1 MALIEEKCLPLENNS
16 YYMKYKV
23 TSFALII
30 IFLVSCTIAKSV
42 VSDSAYIQKY
52 QYASITDVMNYSGSA
67 SLMDAEV
74 YIYDAV
80 ASTKLTMVGDKR
92 IQELNAD
99 QKERLL
105 LVRFGVTQNSDET
118 VVSVNFVDYLTGK
131 PVASCRG
138 ASGLGLDGDGN
149 MKGAI
154 KKVTKEIHKVFGTK

>member
-1 MALIEEKCLPLENNS
+1 MRNNS
-16 YYMKYKV
+16 DNMKYKV

-30 IFLVSCTIAKSV
+30 ISLVSCTISKSII
-42 VSDSAYIQKY
+42 SDSAYIQKY

-105 LVRFGVTQNSDET
+105 LVRFGVSQNKDET

-131 PVASCRG
+131 PVASCTG
-138 ASGLGLDGDGN
+138 SYGLGLDKDGD

-154 KKVTKEIHKVFGTK
+154 KNVTKEIHKVFGTQ

>member
-1 MALIEEKCLPLENNS
+1 
-16 YYMKYKV
+16 
-23 TSFALII
+23 
-30 IFLVSCTIAKSV
+30 
-42 VSDSAYIQKY
+42 
-52 QYASITDVMNYSGSA
+52 MNYSGSA

-105 LVRFGVTQNSDET
+105 LVRFGVSQNKDET

-131 PVASCRG
+131 PVASCTG
-138 ASGLGLDGDGN
+138 AYGLGLDKDGD

-154 KKVTKEIHKVFGTK
+154 KNVTKEIHKVFGTK

>member
-1 MALIEEKCLPLENNS
+1 MRNNS
-16 YYMKYKV
+16 DNMKYKV
-23 TSFALII
+23 TYFALII
-30 IFLVSCTIAKSV
+30 ICLVSCTVSKSV
-42 VSDSAYIQKY
+42 ISDSAYIQKY
-52 QYASITDVMNYSGSA
+52 QYASITDVMSYSGSA

-105 LVRFGVTQNSDET
+105 LVRFGVSQNKDET

-131 PVASCRG
+131 PVASCTS
-138 ASGLGLDGDGN
+138 AYGLGLDKDGD

-154 KKVTKEIHKVFGTK
+154 KNVTKEIHKVFGTK